1 MSAPPAT
8 GPLLAARGIVK
19 SFAGVQALRG
29 VSFELR
35 AGEVHALCGENG
47 AGKSTLIKLL
57 AGVHPYGSYQG
68 EIAVDGALCRFA
80 SVRDSER
87 AGIAVIHQELALFE
101 QASVA
106 ENLCLGALPT
116 RFSLIDWDSVYA
128 RAAEQLR
135 ACQIELDPAARV
147 GDLGVGQCQLVEIAR
162 AVGKQCKLLI
172 LDEPTAALSEREVEV
187 LLGLVRQLRARGVGC
202 IYVSHKLDEVFSVAD
217 RITVLRDGASTATFQ
232 ARDSDAAEIVR
243 EMVGRELS
251 PLPARS
257 PRRGETRLAVRGL
270 CVTARPGA
278 EPRLQG
284 IDFEVHAGEVL
295 GIGGLLGAGR
305 SELLMHLFGAWG
317 VRIAGSV
324 TLCGKPFT
332 HATPLAALRAGMA
345 LVSED
350 RRRYGLFLESS
361 VVFNLSLSSLSRMSR
376 GPLID
381 GEAELVSATRVLSE
395 LNVKSASLALHAG
408 ALSGGNQQKL
418 VLGRALMCEPEVL
431 LLDEPTRG
439 IDVGAKREVYQQIER
454 LAVQG
459 KAIVLV
465 SSELAELTA
474 VCDRI
479 SMLCE
484 GRVAG
489 TFEAAS
495 ATQPQLIAAA
505 LGRV

>member
-1 MSAPPAT
+1 
-8 GPLLAARGIVK
+8 
-19 SFAGVQALRG
+19 
-29 VSFELR
+29 
-35 AGEVHALCGENG
+35 
-47 AGKSTLIKLL
+47 
-57 AGVHPYGSYQG
+57 
-68 EIAVDGALCRFA
+68 
-80 SVRDSER
+80 
-87 AGIAVIHQELALFE
+87 
-101 QASVA
+101 
-106 ENLCLGALPT
+106 
-116 RFSLIDWDSVYA
+116 
-128 RAAEQLR
+128 
-135 ACQIELDPAARV
+135 
-147 GDLGVGQCQLVEIAR
+147 
-162 AVGKQCKLLI
+162 
-172 LDEPTAALSEREVEV
+172 
-187 LLGLVRQLRARGVGC
+187 
-202 IYVSHKLDEVFSVAD
+202 
-217 RITVLRDGASTATFQ
+217 
-232 ARDSDAAEIVR
+232 
-243 EMVGRELS
+243 
-251 PLPARS
+251 
-257 PRRGETRLAVRGL
+257 VRGL

-418 VLGRALMCEPEVL
+418 VLGRALLCEPEVL

-454 LAVQG
+454 LAAQG